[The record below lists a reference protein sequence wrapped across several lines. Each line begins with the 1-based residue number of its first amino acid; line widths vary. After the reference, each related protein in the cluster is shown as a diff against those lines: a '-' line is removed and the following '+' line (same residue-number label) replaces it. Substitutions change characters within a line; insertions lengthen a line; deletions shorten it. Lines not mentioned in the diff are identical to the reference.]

1 MLLPMKHLK
10 QDKAGNLSLISSS
23 VRSMLL
29 RSQSLRHVTRKGKF
43 PDFLIIGAQKAGTT
57 SLFHYLSQHPSVQP
71 PSTKE
76 IHYYDIHYHK
86 GANWYKKIFKL
97 VNKDKITGEATPY
110 YLFHPFVPERVH
122 RDNPDTKII
131 VLLRHPGE
139 RAFSHYQMM
148 RRMNIEKAAT
158 FSEAIKA
165 EPARLKTGLKTLY
178 NNPLALSPE
187 HQHYTYLSRGKY
199 EKQLRRWFHSF
210 NALLCK
216 SIKFQ
221 SSKCPFLFPM
231 PSPYKLEPINKPQLC
246 NQLAR
251 NEVPERCIP
260 KIKTTLFILKF
271 PMECCA

>member
-1 MLLPMKHLK
+1 M
-10 QDKAGNLSLISSS
+10 
-23 VRSMLL
+23 
-29 RSQSLRHVTRKGKF
+29 
-43 PDFLIIGAQKAGTT
+43 
-57 SLFHYLSQHPSVQP
+57 FHYLSQHPSVQP

-199 EKQLRRWFHSF
+199 EKQLRRWFHFFPARQLLIIKSEDF
-210 NALLCK
+210 FADPINALTAVYQFLGI
-216 SIKFQ
+216 SMIYPQ
-221 SSKCPFLFPM
+221 DISKMNTGESECLNTDEKQWLESHFRH
-231 PSPYKLEPINKPQLC
+231 YNKKLEL
-246 NQLAR
+246 LLG
-251 NEVPERCIP
+251 
-260 KIKTTLFILKF
+260 TTFHWEF
-271 PMECCA
+271 